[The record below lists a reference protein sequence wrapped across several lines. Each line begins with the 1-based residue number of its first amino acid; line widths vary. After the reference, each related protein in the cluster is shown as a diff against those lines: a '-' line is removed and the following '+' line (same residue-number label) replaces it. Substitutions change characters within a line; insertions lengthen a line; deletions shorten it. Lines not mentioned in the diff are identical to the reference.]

1 MSEGFI
7 KKFKDWMSI
16 EEDEY
21 DVEEYEEGP
30 EDTVEEEPKLEAT
43 TSQVTRKSNV
53 VNIHTNSQMK
63 VVIVEPK
70 KYDDV
75 TTIAD
80 HLRQR
85 RAVIVN
91 LESIEEESEI
101 KKSIYYFMSGAVYML
116 DAYFHLT
123 LDGSMQKVSKSI
135 FILAP
140 NNVDIDANI
149 KKELESKA
157 FFPWQK

>member
-1 MSEGFI
+1 MSEGMF
-7 KKFKDWMSI
+7 KKFKNWMS
-16 EEDEY
+16 
-21 DVEEYEEGP
+21 
-30 EDTVEEEPKLEAT
+30 VEEEVEEDDYVDENEHEVEEEVKVET
-43 TSQVTRKSNV
+43 NNSQTTRKSNV

-63 VVIVEPK
+63 VIIVEPK

-75 TTIAD
+75 TVIAD

-91 LESIEEESEI
+91 LESVEEEPEV
-101 KKSIYYFMSGAVYML
+101 KKSIYFFMSGAVYI
-116 DAYFHLT
+116 

>member
-1 MSEGFI
+1 MSEGII
-7 KKFKDWMSI
+7 KKFKDWIS
-16 EEDEY
+16 
-21 DVEEYEEGP
+21 
-30 EDTVEEEPKLEAT
+30 VEEEYDEEYDDDVVDEIEEEPQRDNTISSSSITKA
-43 TSQVTRKSNV
+43 SKV
-53 VNIHTNSQMK
+53 VNIHTAAQMK

-70 KYDDV
+70 KYEDA
-75 TTIAD
+75 TIIAD
-80 HLRQR
+80 HLKQR

-91 LESIEEESEI
+91 LESIEEEPDVR
-101 KKSIYYFMSGAVYML
+101 KQIYYFMSGSVYIL
-116 DAYFHLT
+116 EGT
-123 LDGSMQKVSKSI
+123 MQKVSKSI

>member
-16 EEDEY
+16 EEEEY
-21 DVEEYEEGP
+21 DGEDEGYDGIQEEEQ
-30 EDTVEEEPKLEAT
+30 EEPKIEAT
-43 TSQVTRKSNV
+43 NSQVTRSSKV

-63 VVIVEPK
+63 VVISEPK

-75 TTIAD
+75 TIIAD

-91 LESIEEESEI
+91 LESVEEEPEV
-101 KKSIYYFMSGAVYML
+101 KKSIYYFISGAVYI
-116 DAYFHLT
+116 

>member
-116 DAYFHLT
+116 D
-123 LDGSMQKVSKSI
+123 GSMQKVSKSI
-135 FILAP
+135 FIFAP

>member
-1 MSEGFI
+1 MNTMEKMKYDGIQEKS
-7 KKFKDWMSI
+7 DQ
-16 EEDEY
+16 EES
-21 DVEEYEEGP
+21 
-30 EDTVEEEPKLEAT
+30 KLEAT
-43 TSQVTRKSNV
+43 NSQVTRSSKV

-63 VVIVEPK
+63 VVIAEPK

-75 TTIAD
+75 TIIAD

-91 LESIEEESEI
+91 LESVEEEPEV
-101 KKSIYYFMSGAVYML
+101 KKSIYYFISGAVYI
-116 DAYFHLT
+116 

>member
-1 MSEGFI
+1 MSEGII
-7 KKFKDWMSI
+7 KRFKDWMSI
-16 EEDEY
+16 EEEY
-21 DVEEYEEGP
+21 DDVEEDYNGMQEEP
-30 EDTVEEEPKLEAT
+30 VSEEPKLENT
-43 TSQVTRKSNV
+43 NSQVTRSSKV

-63 VVIVEPK
+63 VVIAEPK

-75 TTIAD
+75 TIIAD

-91 LESIEEESEI
+91 LESVEEEPEV
-101 KKSIYYFMSGAVYML
+101 KKSIYYFISGAVYI
-116 DAYFHLT
+116 

>member
-21 DVEEYEEGP
+21 DVEDEYDGIQEEI
-30 EDTVEEEPKLEAT
+30 EQQESKLESNN
-43 TSQVTRKSNV
+43 SQVTRSSKV

-63 VVIVEPK
+63 VVIAEPK

-75 TTIAD
+75 TIIAD

-91 LESIEEESEI
+91 LESVEEDPEV
-101 KKSIYYFMSGAVYML
+101 KKSIYYFISGAVYI
-116 DAYFHLT
+116 

>member
-1 MSEGFI
+1 MSEGII
-7 KKFKDWMSI
+7 KRFKEWMSI
-16 EEDEY
+16 EEEY
-21 DVEEYEEGP
+21 DDVEEEDYNGMQEEP
-30 EDTVEEEPKLEAT
+30 VSEEPKLENT
-43 TSQVTRKSNV
+43 NSQVTRSSKV

-63 VVIVEPK
+63 VVIAEPK

-75 TTIAD
+75 TIIAD

-91 LESIEEESEI
+91 LESVEEEPEV
-101 KKSIYYFMSGAVYML
+101 KKSIYYFISGAVYI
-116 DAYFHLT
+116 

>member
-7 KKFKDWMSI
+7 KKFKDWMSV
-16 EEDEY
+16 E
-21 DVEEYEEGP
+21 EEYEEDI
-30 EDTVEEEPKLEAT
+30 ENEEVQEEEHEEVKSDIKAQPISK
-43 TSQVTRKSNV
+43 KSNV
-53 VNIHTNSQMK
+53 VTMHTNNQMK
-63 VVIVEPK
+63 VVIAEPK

-75 TTIAD
+75 TIIAD

-91 LESIEEESEI
+91 LESIEEEPEV
-101 KKSIYYFMSGAVYML
+101 KKSIYYFMSGAVYI
-116 DAYFHLT
+116 

>member
-7 KKFKDWMSI
+7 KKFKDWVSI
-16 EEDEY
+16 EEEY
-21 DVEEYEEGP
+21 DVEDEGYDTIEE
-30 EDTVEEEPKLEAT
+30 EQDQEEPKLEANN
-43 TSQVTRKSNV
+43 SQVTRSSKV

-63 VVIVEPK
+63 VVIAEPK

-75 TTIAD
+75 TVIAD

-91 LESIEEESEI
+91 LEGVEEEPEL
-101 KKSIYYFMSGAVYML
+101 KKSIYYFISGAVYI
-116 DAYFHLT
+116 

>member
-16 EEDEY
+16 EEEEY
-21 DVEEYEEGP
+21 DGEDEGY
-30 EDTVEEEPKLEAT
+30 DGIQEEEQEETKIEAT
-43 TSQVTRKSNV
+43 NSQVTRSSKV

-63 VVIVEPK
+63 VVIAEPK

-75 TTIAD
+75 TIIAD

-91 LESIEEESEI
+91 LESVEEEPEV
-101 KKSIYYFMSGAVYML
+101 KKSIYYFISGAVYI
-116 DAYFHLT
+116 

>member
-1 MSEGFI
+1 MSEGII
-7 KKFKDWMSI
+7 KKFKDWMTV
-16 EEDEY
+16 E
-21 DVEEYEEGP
+21 EEYEEEEYDDIAEEVEP
-30 EDTVEEEPKLEAT
+30 EDIKIDNPSVQAAKKA
-43 TSQVTRKSNV
+43 NV
-53 VNIHTNSQMK
+53 VNIHTNNQMK
-63 VVIVEPK
+63 VVIAEPK
-70 KYDDV
+70 KYEDV
-75 TTIAD
+75 TIIAD

-91 LESIEEESEI
+91 LESVEEEPEVEEESEVEEV
-101 KKSIYYFMSGAVYML
+101 KKSIYYFISGAVYI
-116 DAYFHLT
+116 

>member
-16 EEDEY
+16 EEEY
-21 DVEEYEEGP
+21 DVEDEGYDTIEE
-30 EDTVEEEPKLEAT
+30 EQDQEEPKLEAT
-43 TSQVTRKSNV
+43 HSQVTRNSKV
-53 VNIHTNSQMK
+53 VNIHTNNQMK
-63 VVIVEPK
+63 VVIAEPK

-75 TTIAD
+75 TIIAD

-91 LESIEEESEI
+91 LESVEEEPEI
-101 KKSIYYFMSGAVYML
+101 KKSIYYFISGAVYI
-116 DAYFHLT
+116 

>member
-16 EEDEY
+16 DEEEY
-21 DVEEYEEGP
+21 DGDDEGYEGIQEEP
-30 EDTVEEEPKLEAT
+30 DQEEPKLEAAN
-43 TSQVTRKSNV
+43 SHVTRSSKV

-63 VVIVEPK
+63 VVIAEPK

-75 TTIAD
+75 TIIAD

-91 LESIEEESEI
+91 LESVEEEPEL
-101 KKSIYYFMSGAVYML
+101 KKSIYYFISGAVYI
-116 DAYFHLT
+116 

>member
-21 DVEEYEEGP
+21 DGEDEYDDIQEESQQEE
-30 EDTVEEEPKLEAT
+30 TKLEAT
-43 TSQVTRKSNV
+43 NSQVTRSSKV

-63 VVIVEPK
+63 VVIAEPK

-75 TTIAD
+75 TIIAD

-91 LESIEEESEI
+91 LESVEEEPEV
-101 KKSIYYFMSGAVYML
+101 KKSIYYFISGAVYI
-116 DAYFHLT
+116 

>member
-16 EEDEY
+16 EEEY
-21 DVEEYEEGP
+21 DVEDEGYDTIEE
-30 EDTVEEEPKLEAT
+30 EQDQEEPKLEANN
-43 TSQVTRKSNV
+43 SQVTRSSKV

-63 VVIVEPK
+63 VVIAEPK

-75 TTIAD
+75 TVIAD

-91 LESIEEESEI
+91 LEGVEEEPEL
-101 KKSIYYFMSGAVYML
+101 KKSIYYFISGAVYI
-116 DAYFHLT
+116 

>member
-1 MSEGFI
+1 MSEGII
-7 KKFKDWMSI
+7 KKFRNWMTV
-16 EEDEY
+16 EGDEEEYYEDEVDY
-21 DVEEYEEGP
+21 GQRDEIDDEP
-30 EDTVEEEPKLEAT
+30 EVKAENINTQTA
-43 TSQVTRKSNV
+43 KSKI

-63 VVIVEPK
+63 VVIAEPK
-70 KYDDV
+70 KYEDV
-75 TTIAD
+75 TIIAD

-91 LESIEEESEI
+91 LESIEHEPEV

-116 DAYFHLT
+116 D
-123 LDGSMQKVSKSI
+123 GSMQKVSKSI
-135 FILAP
+135 FMLAP
-140 NNVDIDANI
+140 SNVDIDANV

>member
-16 EEDEY
+16 EEEY
-21 DVEEYEEGP
+21 DVEDEGYDAIEEEP
-30 EDTVEEEPKLEAT
+30 NQEEPKLEASS
-43 TSQVTRKSNV
+43 SQVTRSSKV

-63 VVIVEPK
+63 VVIAEPK

-75 TTIAD
+75 TVIAD

-91 LESIEEESEI
+91 LESVEEEPEL
-101 KKSIYYFMSGAVYML
+101 KKSIYYFISGAVYI
-116 DAYFHLT
+116 

-149 KKELESKA
+149 RKELESKA

>member
-16 EEDEY
+16 DEEVY
-21 DVEEYEEGP
+21 DGEEEGYDNI
-30 EDTVEEEPKLEAT
+30 EEQDQEEPKLEAT
-43 TSQVTRKSNV
+43 NSHVTKSSKV

-63 VVIVEPK
+63 VVIAEPK

-75 TTIAD
+75 TVIAD

-91 LESIEEESEI
+91 LEGVEEEPEV
-101 KKSIYYFMSGAVYML
+101 KKSIYYFISGAVYI
-116 DAYFHLT
+116 

>member
-1 MSEGFI
+1 MSEGII
-7 KKFKDWMSI
+7 KRFKDWMSI
-16 EEDEY
+16 EEEY
-21 DVEEYEEGP
+21 DDVEEEDYNGMQEEP
-30 EDTVEEEPKLEAT
+30 VSEEPKLENT
-43 TSQVTRKSNV
+43 NSQVTRSSKV

-63 VVIVEPK
+63 VVIAEPK

-75 TTIAD
+75 TIIAD

-91 LESIEEESEI
+91 LESVEEEPEV
-101 KKSIYYFMSGAVYML
+101 KKSIYYFISGAVYI
-116 DAYFHLT
+116 

>member
-1 MSEGFI
+1 MSKGMV
-7 KKFKDWMSI
+7 KKIKDWLSFEEEEI
-16 EEDEY
+16 EEDEF
-21 DVEEYEEGP
+21 DEM
-30 EDTVEEEPKLEAT
+30 EEEPEQEEPKMESGNSHVT
-43 TSQVTRKSNV
+43 KTSKV
-53 VNIHTNSQMK
+53 VNLHMNSQMK
-63 VVIVEPK
+63 VVIAEPK
-70 KYDDV
+70 KYEDV
-75 TTIAD
+75 TIIAD

-91 LESIEEESEI
+91 LESIEQEPEV
-101 KKSIYYFMSGAVYML
+101 KKSIYYFISGAVYI
-116 DAYFHLT
+116 

>member
-1 MSEGFI
+1 MSNGILSKI
-7 KKFKDWMSI
+7 KNMLTE
-16 EEDEY
+16 EEDYY
-21 DVEEYEEGP
+21 DDDDEM
-30 EDTVEEEPKLEAT
+30 EEEVDEREDDLERNDMST
-43 TSQVTRKSNV
+43 IRTSTSKV
-53 VNIHTNSQMK
+53 VNLHTSNSMK

-70 KYDDV
+70 KYEDV
-75 TTIAD
+75 TIIAD

-91 LESIEEESEI
+91 LESIEHEPEV

-116 DAYFHLT
+116 D
-123 LDGSMQKVSKSI
+123 GSMQKVSKSI
-135 FILAP
+135 FMLAP
-140 NNVDIDANI
+140 SNVDIDANV

>member
-1 MSEGFI
+1 MSEGFMKKI
-7 KKFKDWMSI
+7 KGIIFEPGS
-16 EEDEY
+16 EDDY
-21 DVEEYEEGP
+21 VDDYEYENEGNELP
-30 EDTVEEEPKLEAT
+30 QQEEEPKLEST
-43 TSQVTRKSNV
+43 TTQVTKGSKVLNF
-53 VNIHTNSQMK
+53 HSNSQMK

-75 TTIAD
+75 TIIAD
-80 HLRQR
+80 HLKQR
-85 RAVIVN
+85 RAVIMN
-91 LESIEEESEI
+91 LESVEHDSEL
-101 KKSIYYFMSGAVYML
+101 KKSIYFFASGAVYI
-116 DAYFHLT
+116 